1 MEGEKQQRM
10 TARRK
15 FEVFLETRQKDANLG
30 EILRRH
36 GLHVNDLRRIE
47 TLVERGA
54 TEALKKPHGV
64 TGPVA
69 AEDSAELA
77 ALRRELAQKD
87 QVLAEVMLEY
97 TLLKKSE
104 RWGSKGPSKGSI
116 STGIAAGHC

>member
-1 MEGEKQQRM
+1 MEEGKQQRM

-47 TLVERGA
+47 ATVERGA
-54 TEALKKPHGV
+54 TEALKKPHGA
-64 TGPVA
+64 TGSVA
-69 AEDSAELA
+69 REDPAELA
-77 ALRRELAQKD
+77 TLRRELTQKD

-104 RWGSKGPSKGSI
+104 RWGSKAP
-116 STGIAAGHC
+116 STGSTSTGTGVGR